1 MTFNILFYYGTVR
14 YSILA
19 VKKGSEKVVSL
30 PLLPCLNN
38 YKPP

>member
-19 VKKGSEKVVSL
+19 IKKGSEKVVGL
-30 PLLPCLNN
+30 PLQARWNP
-38 YKPP
+38 KGDA